1 MSQGGYGKRSH
12 SSHMHLDTYKAARG
26 LAESIL
32 TYGEADEVNQYG
44 EIVHHL
50 ADLLEDYE
58 VEEGLK
64 K

>member
-1 MSQGGYGKRSH
+1 
-12 SSHMHLDTYKAARG
+12 MHLDTYKAARG